1 MTKIV
6 FFDVDGTLFDS
17 QNKIPQSTKNSI
29 AALQQQGIKVAI
41 ATGRSPF
48 NVTAIS
54 EELEVDTVICYNGQ
68 YVMHEGEVIYRNPMP
83 LGELKQLQALTD
95 ANNHALVYAG
105 SETLAFDEVNN
116 LDVLDALGS
125 VNITYPKVIP
135 NFTESNDIYQ
145 MLVFADQRYDTS
157 YNEAFA
163 NYKFVRWHEQSMDV
177 IPANGSKA
185 DGIQALLEKLAI
197 PLENTYA
204 FGDGMNDYEMLQLVG
219 HGIAMGNGKEPL
231 KKVAD
236 YVTDHVDEDGI
247 MKGLR
252 HFKLI

>member
-17 QNKIPQSTKNSI
+17 HNKIPQSTKDSI

-41 ATGRSPF
+41 ATGRAPY

-54 EELEVDTVICYNGQ
+54 EELHVDTVICYNGQ
-68 YVMHEGEVIYRNPMP
+68 YVIHEGEVIYRNPMS
-83 LGELKQLQALTD
+83 LTELKQLQALTT

-105 SETLAFDEVNN
+105 ADTLAFAEPHNEQVAT
-116 LDVLDALGS
+116 ALG
-125 VNITYPKVIP
+125 IFGMAYPQIIKD
-135 NFTESNDIYQ
+135 FTDTNEIYQ
-145 MLVFADQRYDTS
+145 MLVFADERFDKS
-157 YNEAFA
+157 YNDAFA
-163 NYKFVRWHEQSMDV
+163 DYKFVRWHDQGMDV

-185 DGIQALLEKLAI
+185 DGIQVLLEKLAI

-204 FGDGMNDYEMLQLVG
+204 FGDGMNDYEMLRLVG

-252 HFKLI
+252 YFKLI